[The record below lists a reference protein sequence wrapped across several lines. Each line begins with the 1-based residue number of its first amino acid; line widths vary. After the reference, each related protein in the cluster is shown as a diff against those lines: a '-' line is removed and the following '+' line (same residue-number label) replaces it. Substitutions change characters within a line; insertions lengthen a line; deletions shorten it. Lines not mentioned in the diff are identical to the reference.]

1 MLCESWIQ
9 SAIQHSCVLGT
20 VGAQCIAIGST
31 WARVPQ
37 KNLNPQAIPG
47 MLRTRLPLFFLFPLE
62 VFSPFFNYL
71 FVIKYR
77 YCMLCFILGFW
88 NMQFLTVCIWILHN
102 FAPFVL
108 GGEKFHLRRLKH
120 AAWCLR
126 RCRYIN
132 TTNPPW
138 EPRGSENLENLQFF
152 SFTHVTGRQGRRWK
166 IVSDIEEKSHGIL
179 RNSMNEGNIIRI
191 QASKNIYIRKRLPRF
206 PRFLQGLAVQAN
218 ALSEISFHRALRP
231 YEALKAHVT
240 DKLIDRLKKSASKTM
255 TTSAQ
260 VME

>member
-20 VGAQCIAIGST
+20 VGAQCIAMALHEQGAQKISILKQSQACCEHVYPIFLVST
-31 WARVPQ
+31 
-37 KNLNPQAIPG
+37 
-47 MLRTRLPLFFLFPLE
+47 E

-108 GGEKFHLRRLKH
+108 GGKSSTCAVWNMPHG
-120 AAWCLR
+120 AASVQVHKYHQPTVRTSREWE
-126 RCRYIN
+126 
-132 TTNPPW
+132 PW
-138 EPRGSENLENLQFF
+138 EPSIF

-231 YEALKAHVT
+231 T
-240 DKLIDRLKKSASKTM
+240 KLWRRTLQINWLTGLKKSASKTM